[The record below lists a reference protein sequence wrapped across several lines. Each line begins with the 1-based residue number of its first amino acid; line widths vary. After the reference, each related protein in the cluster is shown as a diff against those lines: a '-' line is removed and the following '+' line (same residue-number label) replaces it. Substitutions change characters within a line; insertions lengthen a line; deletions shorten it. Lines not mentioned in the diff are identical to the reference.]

1 MNNYE
6 LSEIFNNLHSKIK
19 SIENKINK
27 IKKNLKDIN
36 FNFNE
41 KNLNLILELSQTAN
55 VLNDKTDDLN
65 YIILENLI
73 EENLSSEDK
82 LLLRN
87 NKINNIIHK
96 IFIPYMLYL
105 RICLENSNV

>member
-6 LSEIFNNLHSKIK
+6 LSEIFNKLHSKIK
-19 SIENKINK
+19 SIENKIDK

-41 KNLNLILELSQTAN
+41 KNLNLILELSQTTN
-55 VLNDKTDDLN
+55 ILNDKTDDLN
-65 YIILENLI
+65 YLILENLI

-87 NKINNIIHK
+87 NKINNIIYK
-96 IFIPYMLYL
+96 IFTPYMLYL
-105 RICLENSNV
+105 RICLENNNV